1 MTPSTIYWITRFDRF
16 ASFLGGIGSICVLL
30 GFIALI
36 GLVFSFCVR
45 EANREF
51 GEDDRD
57 FKSSSIAFRIAMKF
71 LVGFGSVGVVSS
83 LLLTFVPT
91 TKELVAMQVVPRLA
105 SQENVQKME
114 GITTDM
120 LDIAS
125 KWLKEVK
132 EAKQ

>member
-16 ASFLGGIGSICVLL
+16 ASFLEGIGNLCVIL
-30 GFIALI
+30 GFVALI
-36 GLVFSFCVR
+36 GLVFSFCIR

-57 FKSSSIAFRIAMKF
+57 FKSSSSAFRLASKV
-71 LVGFGSVGVVSS
+71 LVGFGSVAAVSY

-91 TKELVAMQVVPRLA
+91 TKELVAMHVVPRLV
-105 SQENVQKME
+105 SQENVKKME

>member
-16 ASFLGGIGSICVLL
+16 ASFLGGLGSICVLL
-30 GFIALI
+30 GIVALI
-36 GLVFSFCVR
+36 GLVISFCVR

-57 FKSSSIAFRIAMKF
+57 FKNSSIAFRTAMKF
-71 LVGFGSVGVVSS
+71 LVGFGSVGVVSY